1 MAITGSTATKVA
13 AAIVATTAEVVA
25 VASTA
30 AKVPGKATS
39 RMAIYPVEVVEKIRR
54 EEGVEEVIK
63 VVEEVVGCCQRRH

>member
-39 RMAIYPVEVVEKIRR
+39 RMAVIPLRLWRRYGGRR
-54 EEGVEEVIK
+54 EWRK
-63 VVEEVVGCCQRRH
+63 